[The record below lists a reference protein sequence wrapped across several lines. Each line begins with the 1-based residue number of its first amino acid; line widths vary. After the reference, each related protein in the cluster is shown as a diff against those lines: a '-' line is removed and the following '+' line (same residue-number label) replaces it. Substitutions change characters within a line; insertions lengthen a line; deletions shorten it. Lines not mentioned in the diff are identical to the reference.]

1 MSLHDHL
8 QDIWYGG
15 RPLAVILLPLAITYS
30 AFVQIRRWLY
40 RVGVLRSVALP
51 VPVIVVGNIT
61 AGGSGKTP
69 LAIWLYEFLKAN
81 EFHPGIVSRGYGGSA
96 RHWPQPMQ
104 VVSLI
109 RA

>member
-1 MSLHDHL
+1 MVGLLEQSMSLHDHL

-51 VPVIVVGNIT
+51 VPVI
-61 AGGSGKTP
+61 
-69 LAIWLYEFLKAN
+69 LD
-81 EFHPGIVSRGYGGSA
+81 HSA
-96 RHWPQPMQ
+96 RGEM
-104 VVSLI
+104 VFSLVDVGFI
-109 RA
+109 KNHCGTS